1 MSDTMLTAGNTKS
14 ILRRLQFSKRVGQMQ
29 YRVLAFKSPLSDYDN
44 GHVTLFLN
52 TSVFKL
58 SKAYIPNAIFK

>member
-1 MSDTMLTAGNTKS
+1 MSDTMLIAGNTKS

-44 GHVTLFLN
+44 GHVT
-52 TSVFKL
+52 
-58 SKAYIPNAIFK
+58 